1 MTKNAPILVTSAGGQ
16 TGSVGRTTVKHLLKR
31 GFHVR
36 GFVRTDDERA
46 QNLRDLGAE
55 VFVGDLLN
63 PRDVTLAMKGVRRVY
78 FSMSLNPSYADAT
91 ILLAAAAK
99 AEGGTEIFVNMSDYE
114 QCYMTLDTMS
124 APDKNRIKIL
134 GVDVQWSPQQRVH
147 WAGER
152 ALDWSGLP
160 VTHIQAAM
168 FVENPITL
176 WIPVMTIKEDDT
188 IRLPFGLGKTAP
200 VATVDVT
207 DVCVDILANP
217 AGHAGKSYELTGPQ
231 RKDMHGFAED
241 ISAVLGRPI
250 RYVPGTLEE
259 FRERMYRLIP
269 HIPEHAALHLTN
281 LAIQNGGDRYIAAV
295 THDVEKLLGRPATSF
310 KQVIE
315 TEAWRFDPSAPNHLQ
330 HREVR
335 DLNKKRVFAQAGRS

>member
-1 MTKNAPILVTSAGGQ
+1 
-16 TGSVGRTTVKHLLKR
+16 
-31 GFHVR
+31 
-36 GFVRTDDERA
+36 
-46 QNLRDLGAE
+46 
-55 VFVGDLLN
+55 
-63 PRDVTLAMKGVRRVY
+63 
-78 FSMSLNPSYADAT
+78 
-91 ILLAAAAK
+91 
-99 AEGGTEIFVNMSDYE
+99 
-114 QCYMTLDTMS
+114 
-124 APDKNRIKIL
+124 
-134 GVDVQWSPQQRVH
+134 
-147 WAGER
+147 
-152 ALDWSGLP
+152 
-160 VTHIQAAM
+160 
-168 FVENPITL
+168 
-176 WIPVMTIKEDDT
+176 
-188 IRLPFGLGKTAP
+188 
-200 VATVDVT
+200 
-207 DVCVDILANP
+207 
-217 AGHAGKSYELTGPQ
+217 
-231 RKDMHGFAED
+231 MHGFAED